1 MAKGIQNMSAE
12 IVKGK
17 KGDEPSDQPVI
28 KQKSLKVK
36 KPKTHNRVGKGNFSP
51 TVIMKKVDGTF
62 VKVNRNDVLKR
73 IDTGWVPV
81 CKRLYREALAGGAA
95 VAVSEVVI
103 KSK

>member
-17 KGDEPSDQPVI
+17 KGEEPSDQPVI
-28 KQKSLKVK
+28 KQKSAK

-62 VKVNRNDVLKR
+62 VKVKRNDVLKKVAE
-73 IDTGWVPV
+73 GWLPTA
-81 CKRLYREALAGGAA
+81 KHIYREALAGGAVAA
-95 VAVSEVVI
+95 VREI
-103 KSK
+103 KLK

>member
-17 KGDEPSDQPVI
+17 KGEEPSDQPVI
-28 KQKSLKVK
+28 KQKSAK
-36 KPKTHNRVGKGNFSP
+36 KPKMHNRVGKGNFSP

-62 VKVNRNDVLKR
+62 VKVKRNDVLKQC
-73 IDTGWVPV
+73 DAGWMPV

>member
-17 KGDEPSDQPVI
+17 KGEEPSDQPVI
-28 KQKSLKVK
+28 KQKSSKVK

-62 VKVNRNDVLKR
+62 VKVKRNDVLKQC
-73 IDTGWVPV
+73 DAGWVPV
-81 CKRLYREALAGGAA
+81 CKRVYREALAGGSS
-95 VAVSEVVI
+95 VAQSEV
-103 KSK
+103 KLK